1 MEEMLEKRAD
11 KRTKKKRKKKFS
23 AKLFGL
29 FILYEIIFIGIT
41 SPMLV
46 FYGPFKN
53 VKKIL
58 VGTAMYT
65 FKHQYIATLFLP
77 KDEINKLLNKGD
89 KKSNENSIKQSF
101 EDIKIEDTGDNNIVR
116 YNIHQDRFDGYL
128 LEIKN
133 PKKIKVGY
141 TNKMETQGQRV
152 SEIAEQNGAIAA
164 INGGGFYDKNK
175 SGKEWV
181 GTGAYPEGIVI
192 SGGKKIWA
200 NLKEDEEVDVMAFNE
215 NGKLIV
221 GKRSLR
227 ELNEMNVKEALSFN
241 KTLIMNGQPLV
252 DDYGEQ
258 GLQPRTVIGQKE
270 DGTVVFLVIDG
281 RKLFKEGADLK
292 QVQDILLKQGV
303 WNAGNLDGGSSS
315 TMYYKGEV
323 INNPCNR
330 DGERTVATVFY
341 VEP

>member
-1 MEEMLEKRAD
+1 MNKRSE
-11 KRTKKKRKKKFS
+11 KKKKKKFS
-23 AKLFGL
+23 FKLFGL
-29 FILYEIIFIGIT
+29 FMLYEIIFVAIT
-41 SPMLV
+41 SPLLV
-46 FYGPFKN
+46 FHGPFKN

-77 KDEINKLLNKGD
+77 QEEINKVLNKENKE
-89 KKSNENSIKQSF
+89 KKVEKIEQNF
-101 EDIKIEDTGDNNIVR
+101 GDIKIQNVDDNSIVR

-133 PKKIKVGY
+133 PKKVKVGY
-141 TNKMETQGQRV
+141 TDKMKIQGQRV
-152 SEIAEQNGAIAA
+152 SEIAERNGAIAA
-164 INGGGFYDKNK
+164 INGGGFYDQNK
-175 SGKEWV
+175 SGKQWV
-181 GTGAYPEGIVI
+181 GTGAFPEGIVI
-192 SGGKKIWA
+192 SEGKEIWK
-200 NLKEDEEVDVMAFNE
+200 NVKEDEEVDVMAFKE
-215 NGKLIV
+215 DGELIV

-227 ELNEMNVKEALSFN
+227 ELREKNVKEALSFN
-241 KTLIMNGQPLV
+241 RTLIMNGQPLIEN
-252 DDYGEQ
+252 YGEQ
-258 GLQPRTVIGQKE
+258 GLQPRTVIGQKQ
-270 DGTVVFLVIDG
+270 DGTVVFVVIDG

>member
-1 MEEMLEKRAD
+1 MCYPMGR
-11 KRTKKKRKKKFS
+11 RTERRKKKKFS
-23 AKLFGL
+23 PKLFCV
-29 FILYEIIFIGIT
+29 FILYQIIFIGIT
-41 SPMLV
+41 APLLV

-53 VKKIL
+53 VKKTL

-65 FKHQYIATLFLP
+65 FKHQYIATLFLNE
-77 KDEINKLLNKGD
+77 KDINKVLNKD
-89 KKSNENSIKQSF
+89 NSGSMVKNIEQNF
-101 EDIKIEDTGDNNIVR
+101 QDIKIENMGDNSIVR

-133 PKKIKVGY
+133 PKKVKVACTKNIGI
-141 TNKMETQGQRV
+141 QGQRV
-152 SEIAEQNGAIAA
+152 SEMAEGNKAAAA
-164 INGGGFYDKNK
+164 INGGGFYDQNT

-192 SGGKKIWA
+192 SKGEVVWK
-200 NLKEDEEVDVMAFNE
+200 NVKEDEKVDVMAFNE
-215 NGKLIV
+215 KGELIV
-221 GKRSLR
+221 GKKSLKQLK
-227 ELNEMNVKEALSFN
+227 ELNVKEALSFN

-252 DDYGEQ
+252 EDYGEQ
-258 GLQPRTVIGQKE
+258 GLQPRTAIGQKK

-292 QVQDILLKQGV
+292 DVQDILLKQGV
-303 WNAGNLDGGSSS
+303 WNAGSLDGGSSS
-315 TMYYKGEV
+315 TMYYKGNV

-330 DGERTVATVFY
+330 DGERTVATAFY